1 MTLNKSKDN
10 MALLETIDLFER
22 IFDSIDNGCAVVDK
36 EGFFTHFNKP
46 YGKFLNINHKQQ
58 IGKYC
63 TDVIQNSRL
72 HIVAKTGKA
81 EINHIQR
88 IDGQDMVVQRIPIRR
103 DGKVIAVFGQVM
115 FKNIKDVEKLTH
127 ELFLLQT
134 KVQVYEEELS
144 NYRSLQNSFNTIV
157 GESKRIRQLKKKAMK
172 SADSQLSVLISGDS
186 GTGKELFAHAIHSS
200 GPRSKFPFVRIN
212 CAAMPKDL
220 IESELFGYEP
230 GAFTGASAKGK
241 PGRFELADRGTIFL
255 DEIGELPLTMQP
267 KLLRVL
273 GEKEFTRIGGEKLIN
288 SDFRLITATNRD
300 LEKMVSEG
308 KFRADLYYRLNI
320 IPIVVPPLRE
330 RQDDIP
336 LIITSLLNQISKE
349 NQIPLIKLN
358 TEAMDLLVSHQW
370 PGNVRE
376 LQNVLERVVFSLE
389 GSTITLN
396 DLPLYIRTSKQ
407 PQKPQLFTALKDAK
421 AQIEKEAIL
430 EALKKANH
438 NKSQAASILKIHRTA
453 LYKKIKKYG
462 ISLKS

>member
-1 MTLNKSKDN
+1 MTTKNISNDKVLQ
-10 MALLETIDLFER
+10 ETIDLYER
-22 IFDSIDNGCAVVDK
+22 IFDSIDNGCAVIDK
-36 EGFFTHFNKP
+36 NGFFTHFNKP
-46 YGKFLNINHKQQ
+46 YGKFLKLDHREQ
-58 IGKYC
+58 IGKHC
-63 TDVIQNSRL
+63 SEVIQNTRL

-88 IDGQDMVVQRIPIRR
+88 IHGQDMVVQRIPIKRN
-103 DGKVIAVFGQVM
+103 GNVIAVFGQVM

-127 ELFLLQT
+127 ALFLLQN

-157 GESKRIRQLKKKAMK
+157 GENKRIQRLKQKAMK
-172 SADSQLSVLISGDS
+172 AADSGLSVLISGDS

-230 GAFTGASAKGK
+230 GAFTGASTKGK

-288 SDFRLITATNRD
+288 SDFRLIAATNRN
-300 LEKMVSEG
+300 LEKMVANG

-320 IPIVVPPLRE
+320 IPIDVPPLRE
-330 RQDDIP
+330 RRDDIP
-336 LIITSLLNQISKE
+336 LIIGSLLNRISKE
-349 NQIPLIKLN
+349 NQTPSI
-358 TEAMDLLVSHQW
+358 TMHSDAMEHLVSHQW

-376 LQNVLERVVFSLE
+376 LQNVLERMVFSLE
-389 GSTITLN
+389 GNIITVS
-396 DLPLYIRTSKQ
+396 DLPIYISSNNETIITST
-407 PQKPQLFTALKDAK
+407 FATLKDAK
-421 AQIEKEAIL
+421 AKTEKDAIL
-430 EALKKANH
+430 EALKKANN
-438 NKSQAASILKIHRTA
+438 NKSQAAAILKIHRTA
-453 LYKKIKKYG
+453 LYKKMNKYG
-462 ISLKS
+462 IALQ